1 MHFQDFNIA
10 VVVVRALIINVDDKD
25 QQEQHE
31 EMLENVAMFP
41 ASLETILCS

>member
-1 MHFQDFNIA
+1 MHFLHFKIV

-41 ASLETILCS
+41 ASTEAILCS